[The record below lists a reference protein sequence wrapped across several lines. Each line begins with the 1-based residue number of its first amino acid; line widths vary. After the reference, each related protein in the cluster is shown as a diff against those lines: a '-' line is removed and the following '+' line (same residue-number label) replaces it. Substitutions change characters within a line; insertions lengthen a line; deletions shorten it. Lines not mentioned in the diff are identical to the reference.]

1 MDMTLCLS
9 CICRKR
15 PYRNNRLD
23 EASASNWGFG
33 ATMSP
38 SEISNKSFL
47 HMGWRFLAGPESAE
61 GLSKPLFDQ
70 VYLGISPLRWTCE
83 RFASSCL
90 LGRQVGLLQHGSRVG
105 CLTLVSVWH
114 NLEKAAFNWFSKK
127 TARSKRFCSDF
138 SSILSLGKSVDQS
151 VIVSG
156 ESGAGKTE
164 STRFLMKYL
173 AAVGGRTG
181 DEDSNAVID
190 GSRASTPDTGKF

>member
-1 MDMTLCLS
+1 M
-9 CICRKR
+9 
-15 PYRNNRLD
+15 
-23 EASASNWGFG
+23 
-33 ATMSP
+33 
-38 SEISNKSFL
+38 
-47 HMGWRFLAGPESAE
+47 
-61 GLSKPLFDQ
+61 
-70 VYLGISPLRWTCE
+70 
-83 RFASSCL
+83 
-90 LGRQVGLLQHGSRVG
+90 
-105 CLTLVSVWH
+105 
-114 NLEKAAFNWFSKK
+114 
-127 TARSKRFCSDF
+127 RFCSDF